1 MGSLGVHFAITRK
14 QMQKLLDL
22 RYSEDLDDD
31 EVDEAIEEAVG
42 EIEAKWDRKH
52 LFETDKAWDPIHR
65 ALCED
70 NTPRG
75 RINPNTGTYPLNL
88 AIFGG
93 RQLCEGEEYS
103 ISLVEPDDVRGV
115 AKALSGVTE
124 EWMRE
129 RFFKLKARATGY
141 PITEEEFEYMWGNFQ
156 GLPEF
161 FAKAAKAKRAVIFT
175 VSH

>member
-1 MGSLGVHFAITRK
+1 MGCLGVHFAITRK
-14 QMQKLLDL
+14 QMQQLLDV
-22 RYSEDLDDD
+22 RESDLDD
-31 EVDEAIEEAVG
+31 EEMEEALIEAVQQIEE
-42 EIEAKWDRKH
+42 KWDRKW
-52 LFETDKAWDPIHR
+52 LFQTDKAWDPIHR

-75 RINPNTGTYPLNL
+75 RINPNKGTYPLNL

-93 RQLCEGEEYS
+93 EQLCEGEEYS
-103 ISLVEPDDVRGV
+103 VCLVRPEDVVGV

-124 EWMRE
+124 EWLRE

-141 PITEEEFEYMWGNFQ
+141 PITEEEFEYAWGNFQ